1 MKWVGTETTIED
13 CKAVLDNLSEIT
25 RVGLERAGLSNEE
38 VLEECENLLN
48 RGHGLSVWVEGELA
62 GVFFWSWADD
72 AEPPVIETNSLWTPL
87 VFGRRAAFMAVVM
100 HNHLKKL
107 QNTYPEAIISAVSY
121 SAHPALERWFKAVGF
136 LPVSFDGDDG
146 RLFAF
151 RG

>member
-25 RVGLERAGLSNEE
+25 RVGLERAGLSREE
-38 VLEECENLLN
+38 VLEECEAQLN
-48 RGHGLSVWVEGELA
+48 KGQGLTVWLDDALA
-62 GVFFWSWADD
+62 GVFFWHWADD
-72 AEPPVIETNSLWTPL
+72 NEPPIIMTNSLWTPV
-87 VFGRRAAFMAVVM
+87 VFGEGAAFMAVAM

-107 QNTYPEAIISAVSY
+107 QATYPDAIISALSY
-121 SAHPALERWFKAVGF
+121 SPHRALDRWFKAVGF
-136 LPVSFDGDDG
+136 EPVPQAEEDG